1 MALITQSDFARLKR
15 RREIKGRIFYGL
27 CLLAVL
33 ISLGMLG
40 VLLFDITSDGFSRLS
55 WDFIVKDLEFD
66 LPIKE
71 VAFDLR
77 WPFIHLELAGQWPFI
92 HIDWAGPSRKAE
104 EAGIGVALLGS
115 IYVVGIAGITSF
127 VLGVAAAV
135 YLEEYAQR
143 SRFAQIARINIANLA
158 GVPSVVYGLL
168 GLGIFVRM
176 MEMGPVI
183 LAGGFTLAL
192 LVLPI
197 IIVAASEAIRAVP
210 SSLREGGFGLGA
222 TRWQVVRHLVLP
234 QAFPGILTGVIL
246 AVSRAIGETA
256 PLIAMG
262 ALTFVPFPPDGPLSR
277 FTVMPIQI
285 LNWTTRPQKEF
296 HDAAAAGIIVLLVVL
311 LAMNALAVFL
321 RNKFQN
327 RPEG

>member
-1 MALITQSDFARLKR
+1 MALMTQTEFARLKQR
-15 RREIKGRIFYGL
+15 RVWKGRAFYAL
-27 CLLAVL
+27 CLLAVCIAL
-33 ISLGMLG
+33 AMLG
-40 VLLFDITSDGFSRLS
+40 VLLIYLGSQGYSRVN
-55 WDFIVKDLEFD
+55 WDFITSY
-66 LPIKE
+66 
-71 VAFDLR
+71 
-77 WPFIHLELAGQWPFI
+77 
-92 HIDWAGPSRKAE
+92 PSSSPER
-104 EAGIGVALLGS
+104 AGIYPALLGS
-115 IYVVGIAGITSF
+115 IYVVGLAGITSF

-143 SRFAQIARINIANLA
+143 SRFAQLARINIANLA
-158 GVPSVVYGLL
+158 GVPSIVYGLL
-168 GLGIFVRM
+168 GLEIFARM
-176 MEMGPVI
+176 LGLGPSV

-197 IIVAASEAIRAVP
+197 VIVASSEAIRAVP

-256 PLIAMG
+256 PLIFMA
-262 ALTFVPFPPDGPLSR
+262 AVYVSFAPDGPLNR
-277 FTVMPIQI
+277 FTVLPIQI
-285 LNWTTRPQKEF
+285 FNWVKKPQEGF
-296 HDAAAAGIIVLLVVL
+296 HEAAAAGIIVLLVVL

-327 RPEG
+327 RLEG

>member
-1 MALITQSDFARLKR
+1 MALITQSEFARLKR
-15 RREIKGRIFYGL
+15 RRDMKGRIFYGL
-27 CLLAVL
+27 CLTAVL

-40 VLLFDITSDGFSRLS
+40 VLLFDITSDGFSRLR
-55 WDFIVKDLEFD
+55 WDFIVREL
-66 LPIKE
+66 
-71 VAFDLR
+71 AFDL
-77 WPFIHLELAGQWPFI
+77 QWPFI
-92 HIDWAGPSRKAE
+92 HIEWAGTSRHAE
-104 EAGIGVALLGS
+104 KAGIGVALLGS
-115 IYVVGIAGITSF
+115 IFVVGIAGITSF

-143 SRFAQIARINIANLA
+143 SKFAQIARINIANLA
-158 GVPSVVYGLL
+158 GVPSIVYGLL
-168 GLGIFVRM
+168 GLGIFVRL
-176 MEMGPVI
+176 MELGPVI

-197 IIVAASEAIRAVP
+197 IIVASSEAIRAVP

-246 AVSRAIGETA
+246 AVSRAVGETA

-277 FTVMPIQI
+277 FTVLPIQI
-285 LNWTTRPQKEF
+285 LNWVTRPQREF
-296 HDAAAAGIIVLLVVL
+296 HEAAAAGIIVLLVVL
-311 LAMNALAVFL
+311 LLMNALAVFL
-321 RNKFQN
+321 RYKFQN
-327 RPEG
+327 RLQG